1 MSLRF
6 DCHYQYAD
14 GFHVDLTFETRSACT
29 VLWGPSGSG
38 KTTVLSL
45 IAGILQPDSGRISL
59 GEQVLVDTS
68 GKVLL
73 PIEQRR
79 IGYVFQDPLLFPH
92 LTVRQNIDYGKRYRQ
107 GSTSAIDVTQVID
120 VLQIE
125 DLLDRRPSTLSGGE
139 KQRVALGRALASSPS
154 LLLMDEPVSSLD
166 EELKLS
172 VLECLRTAIAEWQLT
187 TVYVTHSREEVDL
200 LEGET
205 LAIDQGGLCDEH
217 SRVQ

>member
-1 MSLRF
+1 M
-6 DCHYQYAD
+6 
-14 GFHVDLTFETRSACT
+14 
-29 VLWGPSGSG
+29 
-38 KTTVLSL
+38 
-45 IAGILQPDSGRISL
+45 
-59 GEQVLVDTS
+59 
-68 GKVLL
+68 
-73 PIEQRR
+73 
-79 IGYVFQDPLLFPH
+79 FPH